1 MPVGDSG
8 KGFPSFLSDFIHRR
22 EWGCD
27 EHLLYASPSAVT
39 QLTLLVLQTESTEAG
54 SRMHQAAFPELP
66 LWETWTHTATG
77 ASEGSAPFAHGH
89 EPRWELRGAGAEHTR
104 EWT

>member
-22 EWGCD
+22 ERGCD
-27 EHLLYASPSAVT
+27 EHLLYASPSEVT

-54 SRMHQAAFPELP
+54 SWMHQAVFLELP
-66 LWETWTHTATG
+66 LWKNWTHIATDT
-77 ASEGSAPFAHGH
+77 SEGLALSAEGPGTASS
-89 EPRWELRGAGAEHTR
+89 EPPLPS
-104 EWT
+104 